1 MTDQVRGVTDAVV
14 EFISC
19 GRGAR
24 VLIRNL
30 RSTRGDTRLMRAIL
44 SLSELIL
51 EDVVAVPD
59 PEGRFELHVR
69 FDSR

>member
-1 MTDQVRGVTDAVV
+1 
-14 EFISC
+14 
-19 GRGAR
+19 
-24 VLIRNL
+24 
-30 RSTRGDTRLMRAIL
+30 MRALL

-69 FDSR
+69 FESAIEPALPSTRSRLRSRVGDDRPRARFLT

>member
-1 MTDQVRGVTDAVV
+1 
-14 EFISC
+14 
-19 GRGAR
+19 
-24 VLIRNL
+24 
-30 RSTRGDTRLMRAIL
+30 MRAIL

>member
-19 GRGAR
+19 GR
-24 VLIRNL
+24 VLK
-30 RSTRGDTRLMRAIL
+30 
-44 SLSELIL
+44 
-51 EDVVAVPD
+51 DVVAVPD